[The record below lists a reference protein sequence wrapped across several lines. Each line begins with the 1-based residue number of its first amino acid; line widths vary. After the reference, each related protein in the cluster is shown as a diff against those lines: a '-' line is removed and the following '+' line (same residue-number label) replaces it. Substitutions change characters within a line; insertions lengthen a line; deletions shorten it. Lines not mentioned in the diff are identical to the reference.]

1 MSGGLI
7 SCCLLAPGDEISLR
21 ACLRAAWYSWS
32 AVQT

>member
-1 MSGGLI
+1 MSP
-7 SCCLLAPGDEISLR
+7 APGDEISLR